1 MFDLDLAAMRHS
13 ARRASDLMKAL
24 SNENRLLILCQLSQ
38 GERSVGELQAI
49 IGLAQSALSQHL
61 ARLRHD
67 DLVQT
72 RRQSQTIYYSLKG
85 EEARQVIAV
94 LYRMYCAPLPDTSA
108 QEPEAGAR
116 RALPTR

>member
-1 MFDLDLAAMRHS
+1 MFDPDIDIMRES
-13 ARRASDLMKAL
+13 VRRASGLMKL
-24 SNENRLLILCQLSQ
+24 LGNENRLLILCQLYQ
-38 GERSVGELQAI
+38 GERSVGELQAL

-85 EEARQVIAV
+85 EQARQMIAM
-94 LYRMYCAPLPDTSA
+94 LYRMYRTPLPDTST
-108 QEPEAGAR
+108 PVEAEDRVAR
-116 RALPTR
+116 RA